1 MIFVFRI
8 VACFLLSFGMF
19 AVPAASDAAIHSV
32 QPGESL
38 YSISIDYGVSL
49 NSLLEANGI
58 QDSLI
63 YPGQQLY
70 VPEGESNGGDASYT
84 VQAGDS
90 LYLIG
95 QRFGVSYQD
104 IMRSNGLIDTI
115 IYPDMV
121 LAIPGIPVK
130 TAAPMPQVNRGGNFQ
145 RPSSADVDL
154 LARLITAEA
163 DGEPYAGKVAV
174 GAVVLNRLNSNG
186 FPKSIQ
192 DVIYQYDNGTYQF
205 EPVMNGWIDN
215 PASAQSIQAAKD
227 ALSGVDPTNGALYF
241 FANYAKNSWLWSRP
255 LSRVIGNH
263 VFTY

>member
-8 VACFLLSFGMF
+8 LAGFLLLFGMC
-19 AVPAASDAAIHSV
+19 AVPAVADAAIHNV
-32 QPGESL
+32 LPGENL
-38 YSISIDYGVSL
+38 YSISMDYGISL
-49 NSLLEANGI
+49 NSLMEANGI
-58 QDSLI
+58 QNSLI

-70 VPEGESNGGDASYT
+70 VPEGDSNGGGVSYT
-84 VQAGDS
+84 VQAGDC

-95 QRFGVSYQD
+95 QRFGLSYQD
-104 IMRSNGLIDTI
+104 IMRANGLIDTI

-121 LAIPGIPVK
+121 LAIPGLSGK
-130 TAAPMPQVNRGGNFQ
+130 TAVPMPQVSRSGNFR

-174 GAVVLNRLNSNG
+174 GAVVLNRLNSDG

-205 EPVMNGWIDN
+205 EPVMNGWINN
-215 PASAQSIQAAKD
+215 PASTQSIQAAKD
-227 ALSGVDPTNGALYF
+227 ALSGVDPSNGALYF

-255 LSRVIGNH
+255 LSRIIGNH